1 MLLIGL
7 LDLTNLLSTSHRSL
21 NLNQNNSYCQ
31 DTAFTGCVGFCQ
43 NYFYKSPDVFII
55 FFTDYE
61 YLDIKLFVLSIPG
74 TLHIRSSILHS
85 GLISYFTIVLVWD
98 PPCTYRTHPSG
109 PHFGSI
115 LIIIPATLLHPLVIS
130 ELVLILLLF

>member
-1 MLLIGL
+1 MLLIGQ
-7 LDLTNLLSTSHRSL
+7 LDLTDLSTSYLSL
-21 NLNQNNSYCQ
+21 NPSQNNSYCQ
-31 DTAFTGCVGFCQ
+31 DTAFTGYVGFCQ

-61 YLDIKLFVLSIPG
+61 YLDIKLFVLSVPG
-74 TLHIRSSILHS
+74 ALHTRNSILHS
-85 GLISYFTIVLVWD
+85 GFISYFTIMLAWD
-98 PPCTYRTHPSG
+98 PRCTYRTHPRG

-115 LIIIPATLLHPLVIS
+115 LTIIPATSLHPSVIS

>member
-1 MLLIGL
+1 MLLIGQ
-7 LDLTNLLSTSHRSL
+7 LDLTDLLSASHLSL
-21 NLNQNNSYCQ
+21 NLSQNNSYCQ
-31 DTAFTGCVGFCQ
+31 DTAFIGYVGFCQ

-61 YLDIKLFVLSIPG
+61 YLDRKLFVLSVPG
-74 TLHIRSSILHS
+74 TLHTRNSILHN
-85 GLISYFTIVLVWD
+85 GFISYFTIMLIWD
-98 PPCTYRTHPSG
+98 PRCIYRTHPGG

-115 LIIIPATLLHPLVIS
+115 LIITPATLLHPLVIS

>member
-1 MLLIGL
+1 MLLIGQ
-7 LDLTNLLSTSHRSL
+7 LDLTDLSASYLSL
-21 NLNQNNSYCQ
+21 NPSQNNSYCQ
-31 DTAFTGCVGFCQ
+31 NTAFTGCVGFCQ

-61 YLDIKLFVLSIPG
+61 YLDIKLFVLSVPG
-74 TLHIRSSILHS
+74 TLHTRNSILHN
-85 GLISYFTIVLVWD
+85 GFISYFTIMLVWD
-98 PPCTYRTHPSG
+98 PRCAYRTHPRG

-115 LIIIPATLLHPLVIS
+115 LTIIPATSLHPSVIS